1 MIASDIRHLV
11 FDNKMML
18 CINCCLDVVADRS
31 GSLSTAGHRAR
42 IRVSERQL
50 PVRFI
55 LQLMLDLLKLTH
67 PLAQERDLLVQAHGL
82 HIKTSR
88 TGPVCGF
95 NHVEVS
101 LDAFLD
107 LLLAFVDF
115 ARSEVSVAA
124 VHSLELAAVDGDH
137 IAR

>member
-1 MIASDIRHLV
+1 MVASNIRHLV
-11 FDNKMML
+11 FDNQMML
-18 CINCCLDVVADRS
+18 RIHGSLDVVADGA
-31 GSLSTAGHRAR
+31 GSLATAGHGAG
-42 IRVSERQL
+42 IRVGKRQL
-50 PVRFI
+50 FVRFL
-55 LQLMLDLLKLTH
+55 LQLLPDLLELTH

-82 HIKTSR
+82 HIETCW
-88 TGPVCGF
+88 TGPVCSF

-124 VHSLELAAVDGDH
+124 VYSLELAAVDGDRV
-137 IAR
+137 AG